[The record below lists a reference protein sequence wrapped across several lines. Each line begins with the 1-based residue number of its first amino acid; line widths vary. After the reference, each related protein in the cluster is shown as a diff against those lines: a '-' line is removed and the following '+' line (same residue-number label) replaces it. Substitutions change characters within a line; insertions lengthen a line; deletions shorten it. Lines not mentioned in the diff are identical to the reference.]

1 MRYLIIG
8 LGIYGTNLAKDLT
21 DLGHEVIGADINSHR
36 VDAIKDYIATAYII
50 DSTEEAAISVLP
62 LKNVDLVVVA
72 IGENF
77 GASIKTVAILKKMG
91 VSKIFARAIDSLH
104 RAILE
109 GLHVQRILNPE
120 QYAAFALSNEMQ
132 LGSSVE
138 ILHIDHDTSI
148 MRFEA
153 PSLFHS
159 MPYSRIDTK
168 ALFGLRLIAASRPG
182 SVTNLLGISATRY
195 LPLDISDSTADST
208 SAGSTSAELVAPGDV
223 FTCIGT
229 ADAYRA
235 LYKHLQR
242 S

>member
-138 ILHIDHDTSI
+138 ILHIDHDTSV

-159 MPYSRIDTK
+159 MPYSRIDAK

-223 FTCIGT
+223 FTCIGS

>member
-104 RAILE
+104 RTILE

-138 ILHIDHDTSI
+138 ILHIDHDTSV

-153 PSLFHS
+153 PALFHS

-182 SVTNLLGISATRY
+182 SVTNLLGISTTRY

-223 FTCIGT
+223 FTCIGS

-242 S
+242 T

>member
-138 ILHIDHDTSI
+138 ILHIDHDTSV

-195 LPLDISDSTADST
+195 LSLDISDSTAGST

-223 FTCIGT
+223 FTCIGS